1 LPIHRRPGHFFV
13 VELRAF
19 PRSENHNRMI
29 SRFARLA
36 LGAGAV
42 SVLAGVSMKTI
53 GEYALGE
60 RLDAMDKA
68 ILRSFAGLRSGFLNG
83 AAMDFTSLGS
93 GTLLVVVTAVVF
105 VMLVSTRDAYGSLH
119 LLAAGAGAGILT
131 SFFKE
136 YFARPRPSVVEH
148 LVKVAANNS
157 YPSGHALGTAACY
170 FSFALIARRHL
181 PRHATREF
189 LIGFTLLTIVLV
201 GMSRVYL
208 GVHYASD
215 VIAGTLMG
223 VGWSLLLAGAF
234 SMHERSR
241 QRRSRA
247 SVIAQPEASASPLA
261 IESASSSVSQK

>member
-1 LPIHRRPGHFFV
+1 MV
-13 VELRAF
+13 
-19 PRSENHNRMI
+19 

-36 LGAGAV
+36 LAGGTV
-42 SVLAGVSMKTI
+42 SLLAGLSMKTV
-53 GEYALGE
+53 GEFALGD
-60 RLDAMDKA
+60 RLTDMDAA
-68 ILRSFAGLRSGFLNG
+68 ILRTFAGLRSGFLNG
-83 AAMDFTSLGS
+83 AAVDFTSLGS

-105 VMLVSTRDAYGSLH
+105 VMLVSTRDAYGALH
-119 LLAAGAGAGILT
+119 LLLAGTGAGLFT
-131 SFFKE
+131 WFFKQ
-136 YFARPRPSVVEH
+136 YFARPRPTVVEH
-148 LVKVAANNS
+148 LVKVAHYS
-157 YPSGHALGTAACY
+157 YPSGHAVGIAACY

-241 QRRSRA
+241 QRRSAA
-247 SVIAQPEASASPLA
+247 SLIAEPQPSASASPLA
-261 IESASSSVSQK
+261 IDNASSSVPQK